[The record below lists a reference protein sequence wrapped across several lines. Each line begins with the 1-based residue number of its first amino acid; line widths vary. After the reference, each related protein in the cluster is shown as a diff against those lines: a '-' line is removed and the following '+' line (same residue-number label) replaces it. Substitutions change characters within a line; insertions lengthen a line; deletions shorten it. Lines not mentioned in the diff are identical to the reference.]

1 MKPTLMI
8 AAALAVGLVGLA
20 RADDPAPATTPNA
33 APAAVGMTQSIVTAR
48 KSAFG
53 LSSVVFG
60 GMRPVIDAGGDVKPL
75 TRGARM
81 LARWARAMPVM
92 FPAGSDGDRTGASAA
107 VWSDRPGF
115 EAAAGRYAE
124 AATKLAQLADAN
136 DKAGFAAQY
145 KVVGQACDACHKVYR
160 LPEQH

>member
-8 AAALAVGLVGLA
+8 ATALAVGLVGLA
-20 RADDPAPATTPNA
+20 RAEAPTQATGARALVAPDIVA
-33 APAAVGMTQSIVTAR
+33 ARQATY
-48 KSAFG
+48 G

-60 GMRPVIDAGGDVKPL
+60 GMRPAIDAGGDVKPM

-81 LARWARAMPVM
+81 LARWARAMPAL
-92 FPAGSDGDRTGASAA
+92 FPAGSNVGRTTANPA

-115 EAAAGRYAE
+115 EAAAARYAE
-124 AATKLAQLADAN
+124 AATKLAQLAEAN

-145 KVVGQACDACHKVYR
+145 QVVGETCGACHKAYR

>member
-1 MKPTLMI
+1 MKPTLTI

-20 RADDPAPATTPNA
+20 RADAPAPAPTPA
-33 APAAVGMTQSIVTAR
+33 KAPAAPDIVSAR
-48 KSAFG
+48 QAAFG

-60 GMRPVIDAGGDVKPL
+60 GMRPVMDAGGDVKPL

-81 LARWARAMPVM
+81 MARWARSMPVL
-92 FPAGSDGDRTGASAA
+92 FPAGSNVGKTGATAA

-115 EAAAGRYAE
+115 EAAAARYAE
-124 AATKLAQLADAN
+124 AAAKLTDLAAAN

-145 KVVGQACDACHKVYR
+145 KVVGEACDACHKVYR
-160 LPEQH
+160 LPEPR

>member
-1 MKPTLMI
+1 MKPTLLI
-8 AAALAVGLVGLA
+8 AAVLAVGLAGLA
-20 RADDPAPATTPNA
+20 RAD
-33 APAAVGMTQSIVTAR
+33 APAAKPPASPDIVTAR
-48 KSAFG
+48 QSAFG

-60 GMRPVIDAGGDVKPL
+60 GMRPVIDADADVKPL

-81 LARWARAMPVM
+81 LARWARSMPVL
-92 FPAGSDGDRTGASAA
+92 FPAGSNVGRTDAAAA

-115 EAAAGRYAE
+115 EAAAARYAE
-124 AATKLAQLADAN
+124 AATKLADLAAAN

-145 KVVGQACDACHKVYR
+145 KVVGDACGACHKAYR

>member
-20 RADDPAPATTPNA
+20 RADAPAPGSAPTQTMAA
-33 APAAVGMTQSIVTAR
+33 APDIVSAR
-48 KSAFG
+48 QAAFG

-81 LARWARAMPVM
+81 MARWARAMPVM
-92 FPAGSDGDRTGASAA
+92 FPAGSNIGRTGATAA
-107 VWSDRPGF
+107 VFSDRPGF
-115 EAAAGRYAE
+115 EAAAARYAE
-124 AATKLAQLADAN
+124 AATNLSQLAAAN

-145 KVVGQACDACHKVYR
+145 KVVGETCDACHKVYR

>member
-8 AAALAVGLVGLA
+8 AAALAVGLAGLA
-20 RADDPAPATTPNA
+20 RADAPAPAPAQAMA
-33 APAAVGMTQSIVTAR
+33 APDIVSARQAAY
-48 KSAFG
+48 G

-60 GMRPVIDAGGDVKPL
+60 GMRPVIEAGGDVKPL

-81 LARWARAMPVM
+81 IARWARSMPVM
-92 FPAGSDGDRTGASAA
+92 FPAGSNVGKTGATPA

-115 EAAAGRYAE
+115 EAAAARYAE
-124 AATKLAQLADAN
+124 AASKLAVLAAAN
-136 DKAGFAAQY
+136 DREGFAAQY
-145 KVVGQACDACHKVYR
+145 KVVGETCDACHKVYR